1 MEDKQILQLLWERSE
16 KAITALSSQFGR
28 RLHQLAMNILSV
40 PEDAEEAV
48 NDTYLAVW
56 DAIPPAKPEP
66 LCAYVYKIG
75 RNTALKKLRH
85 RSAQK
90 RQGGYELCLEEL
102 SEVLPGPDL
111 QQTLDSRALG
121 KLIDAF
127 LAKLDTESRRLFLRR
142 YWYGDSVRSLSRE
155 LGLSENVISVRLHR
169 IRKKLKEH
177 LEQEGFWNEA

>member
-16 KAITALSSQFGR
+16 QAITALSAQFGR
-28 RLHQLAMNILSV
+28 RLYKLAMNILSV

-56 DAIPPAKPEP
+56 EAIPPAKPEP
-66 LCAYVYKIG
+66 LCAFVYKLG
-75 RNTALKKLRH
+75 RNTALKHLRH

-102 SEVLPGPDL
+102 AEVLPGPDL

-121 KLIDAF
+121 TQIDTF
-127 LAKLDTESRRLFLRR
+127 LATLDTDSRRLFLRR

-155 LGLSENVISVRLHR
+155 LGITENVISVRLHR

-177 LEQEGFWNEA
+177 LHQEGFWNEA